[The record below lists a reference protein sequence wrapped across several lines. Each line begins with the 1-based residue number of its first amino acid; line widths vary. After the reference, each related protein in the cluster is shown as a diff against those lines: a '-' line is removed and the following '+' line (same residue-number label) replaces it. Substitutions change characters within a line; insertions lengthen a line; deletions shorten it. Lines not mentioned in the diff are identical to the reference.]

1 MFKVNKSLWITTL
14 VFIGI
19 ELILFILLK
28 YIINDVPAGRITF
41 ICFIV
46 VPLLLMIGQWIWLKI
61 RRGSI
66 KGKKIKA
73 LTDRDIELIRHYI
86 DQPVD
91 KIGHEDLGKV
101 WNRNALVYYLAYAI
115 SLAISAILLTIIEL
129 A

>member
-1 MFKVNKSLWITTL
+1 
-14 VFIGI
+14 
-19 ELILFILLK
+19 
-28 YIINDVPAGRITF
+28 
-41 ICFIV
+41 
-46 VPLLLMIGQWIWLKI
+46 MIGQWIWLKI

-66 KGKKIKA
+66 RGKKIKA
-73 LTDRDIELIRHYI
+73 LTDRDIELIRYYI
-86 DQPVD
+86 DQPIE

>member
-14 VFIGI
+14 VFICI
-19 ELILFILLK
+19 ELILFVLLK
-28 YIINDVPAGRITF
+28 YIIDDVSVGRIIF

-66 KGKKIKA
+66 RGKKIKA
-73 LTDRDIELIRHYI
+73 LTDRDIELIRYYI
-86 DQPVD
+86 DQPIE